1 MDHVEQDDV
10 DEPIEA
16 EDQSTEP
23 MEARE
28 QSDVEEPV
36 IAEVSALHDSE
47 LVEEEVEEELALLDE
62 EPIMT
67 VKGGTEDSTPRP
79 TEHK

>member
-10 DEPIEA
+10 DEPMEA

-36 IAEVSALHDSE
+36 IAEVSALHDRE
-47 LVEEEVEEELALLDE
+47 LVEEEEPSLLDE

-67 VKGGTEDSTPRP
+67 VKVGTEDSTPSP